1 MTKYVL
7 SIDGGG
13 VRGLASATFLSELD
27 KSTNKKLSES
37 FDLIVGTSTGG
48 IIALAISILG
58 LENGINP
65 GDQLNVEIRYS
76 VSYGLLGMVQLDCE
90 VMYSDKKNNVI
101 KSAQSQWEKEHKL
114 PEKMTGE
121 LYNRVLGEGSFEVL
135 NIARK
140 LGLPP
145 PFKIEDP
152 QVKMGGNKKIKPKT
166 NSIKR

>member
-58 LENGINP
+58 LE
-65 GDQLNVEIRYS
+65 GDDLVKIYS
-76 VSYGLLGMVQLDCE
+76 
-90 VMYSDKKNNVI
+90 
-101 KSAQSQWEKEHKL
+101 KENL
-114 PEKMTGE
+114 
-121 LYNRVLGEGSFEVL
+121 
-135 NIARK
+135 
-140 LGLPP
+140 
-145 PFKIEDP
+145 
-152 QVKMGGNKKIKPKT
+152 KKIFSPLRYRFFGIEICGQNKEK
-166 NSIKR
+166 NFRRIFQS